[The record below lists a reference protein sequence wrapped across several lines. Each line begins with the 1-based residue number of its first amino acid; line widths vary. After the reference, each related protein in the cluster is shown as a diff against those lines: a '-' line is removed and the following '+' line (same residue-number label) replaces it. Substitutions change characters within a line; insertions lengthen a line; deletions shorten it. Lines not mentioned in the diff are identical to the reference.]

1 MEGRD
6 NILRNV
12 SFRLPSTKLA
22 LNKQSTIFSTF
33 ILASVQPQHVD
44 YNDSGPTIKNYLF
57 TYLFRQI
64 LIYFK
69 LNQHTCSNK
78 FIHVTF

>member
-6 NILRNV
+6 NILCKV

-33 ILASVQPQHVD
+33 ILATVQPQHVD
-44 YNDSGPTIKNYLF
+44 NNDTGPTITLF
-57 TYLFRQI
+57 IRL
-64 LIYFK
+64 LI
-69 LNQHTCSNK
+69 
-78 FIHVTF
+78 